1 MEKLPLRSFGTTEK
15 YESSI
20 LSLVTNIK
28 TNIMSEIIKLDE
40 DVNLEVMTTFTK
52 DLGLFQVKAMVYSC
66 VTKVD
71 TTLCLNYSTHEIN
84 DIELTFS
91 INNKECRGHGFKE
104 LYQKLYGEDTFYPF
118 CSKLRS
124 EFEDAYF
131 KLTSYQLKNKL

>member
-1 MEKLPLRSFGTTEK
+1 
-15 YESSI
+15 
-20 LSLVTNIK
+20 
-28 TNIMSEIIKLDE
+28 MSEIIKLDE

-66 VTKVD
+66 VTKVNCLDYSIDKDYD
-71 TTLCLNYSTHEIN
+71 TFEVADNSEPYNIQSHEIN

-91 INNKECRGHGFKE
+91 INNKECRDHGFKE

-118 CSKLRS
+118 CSELRS
-124 EFEDAYF
+124 EFEEVYF